1 MSTLLESASST
12 SSTEG
17 DNKQQQQ
24 QQATTTSTYRDY
36 IGDDG
41 KFKDGWTNLLPDTH
55 KQYAASVSRYPSL
68 PDIVAG
74 YANAE
79 KKISEKFPAP
89 PLPGDAPEKVEAY
102 TAKVREL
109 LGSPDKPE
117 GYELKKPD
125 NMPEGIEWDEA
136 EAGKLAAIAHKHGL
150 TKGAV
155 QDILNMSLERE
166 QGRLTK
172 AKEGLEGYVKGQE
185 KALRDKWGDKYDAN
199 IQSAV
204 KAANALQVDITDPDV
219 GSNAKVL
226 EILSKASL
234 LMQQDKMLGGG
245 DGTMKTNVE
254 QIAEI
259 RKGDAYQGKL
269 GPDAQAAAAKRIQML
284 SGVKA

>member
-1 MSTLLESASST
+1 MSETLLQQASG
-12 SSTEG
+12 TETG
-17 DNKQQQQ
+17 TGGEGQQQQ
-24 QQATTTSTYRDY
+24 QQQVTTTTTGTRPDY
-36 IGDDG
+36 I
-41 KFKDGWTNLLPDTH
+41 P
-55 KQYAASVSRYPSL
+55 
-68 PDIVAG
+68 
-74 YANAE
+74 
-79 KKISEKFPAP
+79 EKFWNSERGEPEVDKLGAAYTSLERKLGQKQTLTA
-89 PLPGDAPEKVEAY
+89 PLPGDPQEKVDAY
-102 TAKVREL
+102 YAEVRKL

-172 AKEGLEGYVKGQE
+172 AKEGLDGYVKGQE

-204 KAANALQVDITDPDV
+204 KAANALQVDITDPDI
-219 GSNAKVL
+219 GSNAKIL
-226 EILSKASL
+226 ELLSKASL

-245 DGTMKTNVE
+245 DGSMKTNDE
-254 QIAEI
+254 KIAEI
-259 RKGDAYQGKL
+259 RKGDAYQGKQ
-269 GPDAQAAAAKRIQML
+269 GAAAQEAAAKRIQLL
-284 SGVKA
+284 SGVQV